1 MSHRTQSDKEAG
13 APRPLPRDWL
23 PEAHPP
29 AEDPAW
35 EGKIARILA
44 AADPELVRRADGTR
58 PGALSRWTEVGDW
71 WRPALALAAGAA
83 ALFFAVDRPAPSRGA
98 PLDAIALTLV
108 AAEGDP
114 AALWQSLGVRADPV
128 LAHIAMEDHDAFVDP
143 AGPRTPADGEIR

>member
-1 MSHRTQSDKEAG
+1 MIHRTQSDEEAG
-13 APRPLPRDWL
+13 APLPRDWL

-35 EGKIARILA
+35 EGEIARILV
-44 AADPELVRRADGTR
+44 AADPELVRRAGGTR
-58 PGALSRWTEVGDW
+58 PAALPRWTEVGEW
-71 WRPALALAAGAA
+71 WRPALAVAAGAA
-83 ALFFAVDRPAPSRGA
+83 ALFFVVDRPAPTPA
-98 PLDAIALTLV
+98 VPLDAIALTLV
-108 AAEGDP
+108 AAQGDP